1 MQQPKVVTHMPDPDF
16 FALKADLKAAK
27 NNTITET
34 LEGDSVPTIMWL
46 QGNKVFSRMKDELLI
61 KEILPLSQLEPD
73 LIARSEM
80 AKFAKW
86 LQEEKGLPQQVA
98 MAMALDIYNR
108 YSIPKD
114 TPIPDHLKAMV
125 QIETTDASVE

>member
-1 MQQPKVVTHMPDPDF
+1 MPDPDF

-27 NNTITET
+27 NNTITEL

-46 QGNKVFSRMKDELLI
+46 QGNKIFSRMKDELLI

-73 LIARSEM
+73 LIPRSEM

-86 LQEEKGLPQQVA
+86 LQDEKGLPQQVA

-108 YSIPKD
+108 YGIPKEM
-114 TPIPDHLKAMV
+114 PIPDHLKAMV
-125 QIETTDASVE
+125 QIETTEASFE

>member
-1 MQQPKVVTHMPDPDF
+1 MQQPKVITHMPDPDF
-16 FALKADLKAAK
+16 FALKAELKAAK
-27 NNTITET
+27 TNTITEL

-61 KEILPLSQLEPD
+61 KEILPLSQLEPT
-73 LIARSEM
+73 LIPQSEM

-86 LQEEKGLPQQVA
+86 LEDEKGLPKQVA
-98 MAMALDIYNR
+98 LLMALDIYNR